1 MNTTDIRTSTATSFK
16 ALAFGLGAT
25 LALVLGMTHAQ
36 AQRDLRAQ
44 IITLEPV
51 VITAKRADMVKQLPT
66 VYISGRR
73 ADVDG
78 QQLAS
83 AE

>member
-1 MNTTDIRTSTATSFK
+1 MTTTFRTTSATTSIK

-25 LALVLGMTHAQ
+25 LALALGISHAQ
-36 AQRDLRAQ
+36 AQRELRAQ

-51 VITAKRADMVKQLPT
+51 VITAKRADLIQQLPT

-73 ADVDG
+73 ANLDG